1 MLDFLLRP
9 VRSVLGAAEHE
20 IVAPEHEILDA
31 VGAIHAATESIERH
45 VATIEGLATAV
56 GPLADSVDRLTATMN
71 ELVTMLGPLA
81 GAERSI
87 DRVERR
93 FAFRR
98 HHEPHNPPPQG

>member
-1 MLDFLLRP
+1 MLEFLLGP

-20 IVAPEHEILDA
+20 IVAPEREVLDA
-31 VGAIHAATESIERH
+31 VDAIHAATESIERH

-71 ELVTMLGPLA
+71 ELVTMLAPLA
-81 GAERSI
+81 GAERSVE
-87 DRVERR
+87 RVERR

-98 HHEPHNPPPQG
+98 HHEPDGPLPRG